1 MMPREPR
8 PQRREAAGLSRR
20 APPTPHPRGT
30 APAMRILGARTAG
43 PPAPRPPLVALP
55 SGAWAACASAPEP
68 GPGRVAA
75 LACPFPCRSASAL
88 CPAVIHWPAPGPCS
102 HEHERRREG
111 LLGRGKAVP
120 SP

>member
-43 PPAPRPPLVALP
+43 PPTPRPPLVALP

-68 GPGRVAA
+68 GP
-75 LACPFPCRSASAL
+75 
-88 CPAVIHWPAPGPCS
+88 
-102 HEHERRREG
+102 
-111 LLGRGKAVP
+111 
-120 SP
+120 